1 MKKKSLFE
9 RLALRFVGEGK
20 EADRKMYV
28 TVLTPEQAENSVSPD
43 VFDDVLAGEVPGVND
58 LEDVVFFSDNGE
70 FSVLVKPTR
79 TVFVPSYRNLGGWD
93 DITDH
98 YDDETVEFIL
108 SGGVRDW

>member
-28 TVLTPEQAENSVSPD
+28 TVMTPEEAEKSVSPD
-43 VFDDVLAGEVPGVND
+43 VFDDVLAGEVPDVAD
-58 LEDVVFFSDNGE
+58 LDDVVFFNDNSE
-70 FSVLVKPTR
+70 FSVLVKPSR
-79 TVFVPSYRNLGGWD
+79 RIFVPSYRNLGGWD
-93 DITDH
+93 DITDN
-98 YDDETVEFIL
+98 YDDETIDFII